1 MTPTHPVSGACPD
14 SGPEALAAWLRLTLI
29 PGIGGETQ
37 RKLLAAFGLPQHI
50 FSTSFSNARAA
61 VSGWMARADGVA
73 DRGAGH
79 GRSFFVLSFGNG
91 GNHGID
97 FFRQSLCD

>member
-37 RKLLAAFGLPQHI
+37 RKLLTAFGLPDWMSRGTVEWQRRLASLDI
-50 FSTSFSNARAA
+50 DPGADDLAR
-61 VSGWMARADGVA
+61 RADA
-73 DRGAGH
+73 
-79 GRSFFVLSFGNG
+79 VLST
-91 GNHGID
+91 
-97 FFRQSLCD
+97 L